1 MYSAMVGMI
10 DQIRGQR
17 LTLALA
23 VALLVLLS
31 PPLLVPAVAQS
42 AYDCQGETADLVFIG
57 FEGVIVGTDEDEVI
71 YVEGGWN
78 TVDGM
83 LGDDKICVAGH
94 FNTIIGGSGDDEI
107 VGDGLYNEL
116 YGEEDDDTLITDSE
130 TGFMLGGPGVNSCNG
145 GPC

>member
-1 MYSAMVGMI
+1 MYSTMVGMI
-10 DQIRGQR
+10 CSIRGQR
-17 LTLALA
+17 LTLALTF
-23 VALLVLLS
+23 ALLALLS
-31 PPLLVPAVAQS
+31 PALLAPVEAQS
-42 AYDCQGETADLVFIG
+42 GYDCQGETADLVFIG

-94 FNTIIGGSGDDEI
+94 FNTIIGGPGDDEL

-130 TGFMLGGPGVNSCNG
+130 TGFMLGGPGANSCNG

>member
-1 MYSAMVGMI
+1 MYSAMVGTF
-10 DQIRGQR
+10 DRIRDQR
-17 LTLALA
+17 LTLTLV

-31 PPLLVPAVAQS
+31 PTLLAPVAAQP

-94 FNTIIGGSGDDEI
+94 FNTIVGGPGDDEL

-116 YGEEDDDTLITDSE
+116 YGEEDDDTLITDGE
-130 TGFMLGGPGVNSCNG
+130 TGFMLGGAGEDSCNG